1 MFGIT
6 ASRSAA
12 RTTAAFLAPLF
23 AAAFAV
29 VSFAPATADA
39 ADKCTIAVKGDNA
52 VVKACEK
59 GGIKEA
65 KKVMKN
71 MVKVAKDKGKKWDC
85 DSCHKNEEDWKL
97 NPDGEK
103 LFKEMLALQ

>member
-1 MFGIT
+1 MF
-6 ASRSAA
+6 RKF
-12 RTTAAFLAPLF
+12 TAAVLAPLF
-23 AAAFAV
+23 SLSVAVAVAFAP
-29 VSFAPATADA
+29 SSAGA
-39 ADKCTIAVKGDNA
+39 ADGKCTIALKGDSPT
-52 VVKACEK
+52 VKACEK

-65 KKVMKN
+65 KKVMKA

-97 NPDGEK
+97 SPDGEK

>member
-1 MFGIT
+1 MF
-6 ASRSAA
+6 
-12 RTTAAFLAPLF
+12 RTTATRTATFLAPLF
-23 AAAFAV
+23 TVAFVAFAA
-29 VSFAPATADA
+29 VSFAPVTADA
-39 ADKCTIAVKGDNA
+39 ADKCTIASKGDNA

-97 NPDGEK
+97 SPDGEK
-103 LFKEMLALQ
+103 LFKELLALQ